1 MTVLT
6 RLQTISSHIS
16 TKVTSKPVISFIG
29 AGNMT
34 EAILS
39 GLQSSGY
46 PPSYLRYSEPVDKR
60 RDYMESKYPQITGFN
75 DNTKAVQGA
84 DVVILAVK
92 PQVLRSVITST
103 TFADSPSALIIS
115 LVGGITIRDI
125 DRCLNTKHAIVRCMP
140 NTPALIG
147 EGAVGLYAT
156 EYVNSQQR
164 DLTENIMK
172 SISKQVSWINDESL
186 MNTVT
191 AISGSGP
198 AYFFLMMEAMQ
209 NAAVEAGLSPEIAKS
224 LVLQTCIGAARMA
237 QVSQDDLSTL
247 RRKVTSPNGTTEA
260 AIKSFESNHFR
271 KIISDAVF
279 SARDRGETLA
289 EEFSKV

>member
-125 DRCLNTKHAIVRCMP
+125 DRCLKTKHAIVRCMP

-198 AYFFLMMEAMQ
+198 AYFFLMMEAM
-209 NAAVEAGLSPEIAKS
+209 
-224 LVLQTCIGAARMA
+224 
-237 QVSQDDLSTL
+237 
-247 RRKVTSPNGTTEA
+247 RK
-260 AIKSFESNHFR
+260 
-271 KIISDAVF
+271 
-279 SARDRGETLA
+279 
-289 EEFSKV
+289 